1 VRERALRGSL
11 STFITIIVM
20 ATFRHATP
28 GSIVSSKRLI
38 VSDAV
43 TSDGDTKF
51 TIQQPANSAIN
62 KVIVR
67 NLDALTFDEAA
78 TLKVSCGTVEDG
90 TQVFGFDNLL
100 SSATSLD
107 ANTLLVP
114 SITANVSDAD
124 TGIVVSDERDLH
136 FTLNADATLTATGNG
151 KIEFTV
157 AFRIFE

>member
-1 VRERALRGSL
+1 
-11 STFITIIVM
+11 M

-28 GSIVSSKRLI
+28 GSIVSSKRVI

-51 TIQQPANSAIN
+51 TIEQPANSAIH

-67 NLDALTFDEAA
+67 NLDVLTFDTNV
-78 TLKVSCGTVEDG
+78 TLKVSCGTQLDG
-90 TQVFGFDNLL
+90 TEVFGFDNLIGG
-100 SSATSLD
+100 SALTLA

-114 SITANVSDAD
+114 TITAGVSDAD
-124 TGIVVSDERDLH
+124 TGSVVTDERDLH
-136 FTLNADATLTATGNG
+136 FTLNANQTLTATGNG

-157 AFRIFE
+157 VYRIFD

>member
-1 VRERALRGSL
+1 
-11 STFITIIVM
+11 M

-43 TSDGDTKF
+43 TSDGNTKF
-51 TIQQPANSAIN
+51 TIEQPANSAIH

-67 NLDALTFDEAA
+67 NLDAIAFDESAV
-78 TLKVSCGTVEDG
+78 LKVSCGTAIDG
-90 TQVFGFDNLL
+90 TEVFAFDNLV
-100 SSATSLD
+100 SGASLA

-114 SITANVSDAD
+114 SITAGVSDAD
-124 TGIVVSDERDLH
+124 GGSVITDGRDLH
-136 FTLNADATLTATGNG
+136 FTLNANATLTAAGNG

-157 AFRIFE
+157 AYRIFD

>member
-1 VRERALRGSL
+1 
-11 STFITIIVM
+11 M

-67 NLDALTFDEAA
+67 NLDALTFDESAV
-78 TLKVSCGTVEDG
+78 LKVSCGTAIDG
-90 TQVFGFDNLL
+90 TQVFAFDNLL
-100 SSATSLD
+100 SGTTLA

-114 SITANVSDAD
+114 AITANVSDAD

-136 FTLNADATLTATGNG
+136 FTLNANATLTATGNG

-157 AFRIFE
+157 VYRIFE